1 MVSSLSRT
9 TMTGALP
16 KLRET
21 KSPAAGISVSWAKK
35 TQVRSKIRS
44 ISRRNISSLTKT
56 SRLTR
61 PRRTS
66 TQPLFSNAELR
77 TAMGPARICE
87 ISLTLQI
94 SLMGVP
100 WQASRRLFSFERSSY
115 NSFPL
120 RFAAS
125 VPTLIPPSFTRES
138 LMAKRTSVS
147 RGKTRS
153 QPAHTSVTTAAS
165 LRDAAYDAI
174 KHRIIT
180 CEFRPGEYINELQLS
195 STLKIGRTPV
205 HQALDRL
212 MIEGMVDV
220 IPRKGVI
227 VRPVSLNEVLQIIET
242 RLVNESYCSRLA
254 AERANNSD
262 ISELAD
268 VLKRTKHWASMRN
281 IENMML
287 LDREF
292 HLLVARAAK
301 NDVLTELLRSLH
313 ERSLRFW
320 FISLNAPAQYE
331 SVHDQHDAIFAAIRQ
346 RDPDKSEAAMRAHI
360 ESFRANVSQFL

>member
-1 MVSSLSRT
+1 MLPLLSLERTSYSSL
-9 TMTGALP
+9 L
-16 KLRET
+16 
-21 KSPAAGISVSWAKK
+21 
-35 TQVRSKIRS
+35 
-44 ISRRNISSLTKT
+44 
-56 SRLTR
+56 
-61 PRRTS
+61 
-66 TQPLFSNAELR
+66 
-77 TAMGPARICE
+77 
-87 ISLTLQI
+87 
-94 SLMGVP
+94 
-100 WQASRRLFSFERSSY
+100 
-115 NSFPL
+115 L
-120 RFAAS
+120 RFATS
-125 VPTLIPPSFTRES
+125 EPTQTQLSREC
-138 LMAKRTSVS
+138 LTMPKRTVKSSVR
-147 RGKTRS
+147 RGRTSFK
-153 QPAHTSVTTAAS
+153 PAHTNSPTAAS

-180 CEFRPGEYINELQLS
+180 CAFRPGEYINELQLS
-195 STLKIGRTPV
+195 SMLKIGRTPV

-212 MIEGMVDV
+212 MIEGLVDV

-262 ISELAD
+262 IAELAD
-268 VLKRTKHWASMRN
+268 VLKRTKHWTSMRN

-331 SVHDQHDAIFAAIRQ
+331 SVHDQHNAIFAAIHQ
-346 RDPDKSEAAMRAHI
+346 HDPDKSEAAMRAHI
-360 ESFRANVSQFL
+360 ESFRTNVSQFL

>member
-1 MVSSLSRT
+1 MTPKRTVKSSVNR
-9 TMTGALP
+9 GRP
-16 KLRET
+16 
-21 KSPAAGISVSWAKK
+21 
-35 TQVRSKIRS
+35 
-44 ISRRNISSLTKT
+44 SS
-56 SRLTR
+56 
-61 PRRTS
+61 
-66 TQPLFSNAELR
+66 
-77 TAMGPARICE
+77 
-87 ISLTLQI
+87 
-94 SLMGVP
+94 
-100 WQASRRLFSFERSSY
+100 
-115 NSFPL
+115 
-120 RFAAS
+120 AS
-125 VPTLIPPSFTRES
+125 VHANQI
-138 LMAKRTSVS
+138 A
-147 RGKTRS
+147 
-153 QPAHTSVTTAAS
+153 AAS

-180 CEFRPGEYINELQLS
+180 CAFRPGEYVNELQLS
-195 STLKIGRTPV
+195 SILKIGRTPV

-254 AERANNSD
+254 AKRANSSD
-262 ISELAD
+262 IAELAD
-268 VLKRTKHWASMRN
+268 VLKRTRHWTSVRN
-281 IENMML
+281 VENMML

-301 NDVLTELLRSLH
+301 NDVLTELLRNLQ

-331 SVHDQHDAIFAAIRQ
+331 SVCDQHDAIFAAIHE